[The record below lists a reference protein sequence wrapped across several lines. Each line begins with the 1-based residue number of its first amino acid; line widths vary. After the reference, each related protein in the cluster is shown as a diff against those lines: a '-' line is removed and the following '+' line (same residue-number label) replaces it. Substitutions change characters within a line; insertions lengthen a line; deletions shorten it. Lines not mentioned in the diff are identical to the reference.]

1 MELAGKT
8 ALITGGGSGIGRA
21 TAICLAQSGAE
32 VVVADINLGN
42 AQATTREIQDLGGK
56 ALAVGVDVADWSGVE
71 AMAQEALNAF
81 QKVDILVN
89 NAGITGASALLVKS
103 TKEDWDRV
111 FAVHVGGTFHCTR
124 HLLDQMIQR
133 RNGRIISISS
143 VAALTGQKGA
153 VHYSAAKAAIIG
165 FTKALARE
173 VAPYGITVNAIA
185 PGIIETPLHENI
197 SPKVIAKMLESSP
210 IPRMGKPEE
219 IGHLIAYLASDKASF
234 ITGQVISPNGGLYL

>member
-32 VVVADINLGN
+32 VVIADINLGN

-124 HLLDQMIQR
+124 HLLDQMIRR

-173 VAPYGITVNAIA
+173 VASYGITVNAIA